1 MTNIKSN
8 AGIEN
13 QGKKSRIEIPRA
25 PDNKADQYLIG
36 IIRKG
41 LHDHYIDDEFIN
53 KKCLERG
60 LVKITDEQ
68 NTFDYVQMQV
78 TNKGKKFMKQYESII
93 LNEADFKIY
102 NSVEALLMRHTY
114 IFLMEGLNCPCCVD
128 KLDQH
133 SDKWKSVHK

>member
-1 MTNIKSN
+1 MTNIKSK

-13 QGKKSRIEIPRA
+13 QDKKLRIEIPKA
-25 PDNKADQYLIG
+25 PDEKADKYLIG

-41 LHDHYIDDEFIN
+41 LHDHYIDVEFITR
-53 KKCLERG
+53 KCLEEG
-60 LVKITDEQ
+60 LVKIIDEPNTIEATD
-68 NTFDYVQMQV
+68 
-78 TNKGKKFMKQYESII
+78 KGKKFVKQYDSII

>member
-8 AGIEN
+8 AGFEN
-13 QGKKSRIEIPRA
+13 QNKKLRIEIPNA
-25 PDNKADQYLIG
+25 PDEKADQYLIG

-41 LHDHYIDDEFIN
+41 LHDHYIDVEFITN
-53 KKCLERG
+53 KCLEEG
-60 LVKITDEQ
+60 LVKIIDEHNTIEATD
-68 NTFDYVQMQV
+68 
-78 TNKGKKFMKQYESII
+78 KGKKFVKQYESII